1 MPDKP
6 PPKSKIREQLTAD
19 VTAFLR
25 KGGKID
31 QIDQGRSGVKPK
43 RYGVGNFVLNPEKDK
58 GKS

>member
-1 MPDKP
+1 MPKP
-6 PPKSKIREQLTAD
+6 PPPKNRIREQLDAD

-31 QIDQGRSGVKPK
+31 QIDQGRSGAKPK
-43 RYGVGNFVLNPEKDK
+43 RYGVGNFVLNPEKEK